1 MEAKIIAYV
10 LIGIFLGP
18 VASLAITPVFCLL
31 RKLFFVPFIRKSLR
45 EKAERK
51 GHVVEAHLLK
61 SHNIRNHNTDGV
73 PLPTMED
80 MGIYSYEVNGKT
92 YRYRLLST
100 TGIPQTITLYYI
112 KKPRKATL
120 ANDLGNWES
129 PWLKFYLIISLL
141 VAVATVVIGM
151 MIGEIK

>member
-10 LIGIFLGP
+10 LIGVFLGP

-112 KKPRKATL
+112 KQPRKATL

-151 MIGEIK
+151 MIG

>member
-151 MIGEIK
+151 MIG

>member
-1 MEAKIIAYV
+1 MTAKIIAYV
-10 LIGIFLGP
+10 LIGVFLGP
-18 VASLAITPVFCLL
+18 VASLFITPIFCLL

-45 EKAERK
+45 EEAERK

-61 SHNIRNHNTDGV
+61 KHNIRDYNTDGV

-80 MGIYSYEVNGKT
+80 MGTYSYEVNGKT

-100 TGIPQTITLYYI
+100 TVIPRTITLYYI

-141 VAVATVVIGM
+141 VTVATVVIGM
-151 MIGEIK
+151 MIG

>member
-1 MEAKIIAYV
+1 MGVKIIAYV
-10 LIGIFLGP
+10 IIGIFLGP
-18 VASLAITPVFCLL
+18 VASLAITPIFCLL
-31 RKLFFVPFIRKSLR
+31 WKIFYLPFIRKGLL
-45 EKAERK
+45 EKAKEK
-51 GHVVEAHLLK
+51 GHIVEAHLIK

-80 MGIYSYEVNGKT
+80 MGTYRYEVNGKT

-100 TGIPQTITLYYI
+100 TGIPKTITLYYI

-129 PWLKFYLIISLL
+129 PWFKFYLIISLL
-141 VAVATVVIGM
+141 VAVATVIAGMVIG
-151 MIGEIK
+151 